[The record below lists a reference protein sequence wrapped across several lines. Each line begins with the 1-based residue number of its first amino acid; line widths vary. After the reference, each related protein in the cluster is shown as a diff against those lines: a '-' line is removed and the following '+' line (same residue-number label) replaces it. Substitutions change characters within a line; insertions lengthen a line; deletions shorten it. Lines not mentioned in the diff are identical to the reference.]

1 MTTRQKKFCDE
12 YILANGNGAE
22 AARRA
27 GYKARSANGTG
38 AKLLANA
45 EIRAEIDSRLEAAR
59 TAKTLEQSQLLEFL
73 SMVVLGEVNDV
84 QLMTRLTGKGCS
96 VVERHEVR
104 SPTKD
109 RIKAAEILLKIGGAF
124 DKTETKD
131 SGAELLISTLE
142 KICGDEGD

>member
-1 MTTRQKKFCDE
+1 MTTRQKKFCD
-12 YILANGNGAE
+12 E

-124 DKTETKD
+124 ARFASAPSRQFADPIFFHSSKAPLD
-131 SGAELLISTLE
+131 GL
-142 KICGDEGD
+142 